1 MLKKRLGV
9 EVTERD
15 WHLEKGRLRDY
26 FKVPSILIIP
36 ESVVEIGRQAF
47 WNCNE
52 IKKVIIPEGVK
63 EIGRS
68 AFNLCKNLRE
78 AVIPE
83 SVEKIDSWA
92 FFECKN
98 AIIVLKKP
106 RSEFKEIGVYAFE
119 GCKDVKEEDRS

>member
-9 EVTERD
+9 KVIERD
-15 WHLEKGRLRDY
+15 WHLEKGRLRDCI
-26 FKVPSILIIP
+26 KVPSILIIP
-36 ESVVEIGRQAF
+36 EGVVKVGRQAF
-47 WNCNE
+47 WGCDE

-92 FFECKN
+92 FFECKK
-98 AIIVLKKP
+98 ATIILKKP
-106 RSEFKEIGVYAFE
+106 RSKFKEIGVYAFE
-119 GCKDVKEEDRS
+119 CCRDVKEKIRG